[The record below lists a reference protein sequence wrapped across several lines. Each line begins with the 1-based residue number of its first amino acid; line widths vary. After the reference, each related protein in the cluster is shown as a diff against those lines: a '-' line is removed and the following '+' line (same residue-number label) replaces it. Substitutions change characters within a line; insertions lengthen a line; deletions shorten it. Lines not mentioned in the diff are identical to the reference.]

1 MQFNGYKKQQ
11 NIRPNLI
18 SDIGK
23 LTNIFTNTDYYYTSS
38 YKQWF
43 VFFDSVIKYTY
54 SKPA

>member
-1 MQFNGYKKQQ
+1 M
-11 NIRPNLI
+11 PNLI